1 MKFAPFLLQS
11 MLISLTG
18 VMAPGP
24 ITAVTVGKGND
35 SPHAGAMIS
44 IGHGMIE
51 FPLMVAIFYGF
62 GSLIEL
68 RYVKSSIALSGGF
81 FLVVMAIGMVRSIK
95 DAQLQTGKYIG
106 SSLFSGV
113 LLSVANPYFLI
124 WWITIGAAL
133 VMRSVMFG
141 IYGFIAFALAHWIC
155 DFVWYYFLSALS
167 FKGGQ
172 FFGRVFQK
180 VIFGVCGG
188 FLLFLSGKFIIE
200 GVRGFL

>member
-1 MKFAPFLLQS
+1 MKFVPFLLQS

-35 SPHAGAMIS
+35 SPHAGALIS
-44 IGHGMIE
+44 IGHGIIE

-68 RYVKSSIALSGGF
+68 HYVKPSIALSGGF
-81 FLVVMAIGMVRSIK
+81 FLVVMAIGMVRSIRN
-95 DAQLQTGKYIG
+95 AQIQSGKYID
-106 SSLFSGV
+106 SSLLSGV

-124 WWITIGAAL
+124 WWITIGATL
-133 VMRSVMFG
+133 VMRSFTFG

-200 GVRGFL
+200 GVKGFL